1 MYLTVYLK
9 NILLSLFVCVQI
21 GSVESVARVA
31 EEASET
37 KEDNEDGGPDHEAC
51 QEPHE
56 DDPDEGEDAGS
67 YQSYSNHP
75 VCLCKIIEHS
85 LCKVSNLKK
94 ASKSVQS
101 RIDFILVNSFIG
113 GCILTSDNLE
123 IKLSFHFN
131 YIYYTHLLIEI
142 YS

>member
-9 NILLSLFVCVQI
+9 NILLSLFISVQI

-31 EEASET
+31 EEASKT
-37 KEDNEDGGPDHEAC
+37 KEDNENGGPDHEAC

-56 DDPDEGEDAGS
+56 DNPDEGEDTGS

-75 VCLCKIIEHS
+75 VCLGKIIEHS
-85 LCKVSNLKK
+85 LRKVSNLKK

-101 RIDFILVNSFIG
+101 RIDFILINSFIG
-113 GCILTSDNLE
+113 GRILTSDNLE

-131 YIYYTHLLIEI
+131 YIHEAHLLIEI